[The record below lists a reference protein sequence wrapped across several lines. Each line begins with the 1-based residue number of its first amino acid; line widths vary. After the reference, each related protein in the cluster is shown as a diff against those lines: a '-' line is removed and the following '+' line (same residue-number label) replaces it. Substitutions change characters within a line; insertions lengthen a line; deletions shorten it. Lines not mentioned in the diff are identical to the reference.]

1 MNTIEFAKINRQS
14 GDTTMQRSGRATYNG
29 ACTGDRYA
37 AARTMKNA
45 STKSTMIMTMVRW
58 QVWWVLGALRG

>member
-14 GDTTMQRSGRATYNG
+14 RDTTVQRSGRATCND

-37 AARTMKNA
+37 TATTMKNA
-45 STKSTMIMTMVRW
+45 STKSTTTTTMV
-58 QVWWVLGALRG
+58 

>member
-1 MNTIEFAKINRQS
+1 MNTIEFAKMNMQS
-14 GDTTMQRSGRATYNG
+14 RDTTVQRSGRATYNG

-37 AARTMKNA
+37 AATTMKNA
-45 STKSTMIMTMVRW
+45 STKSITTTTMVRW